1 MNRKQLFLLML
12 FLFLAIL
19 TFIGIKCYTFYSG
32 KEIELQAA
40 PQEPQEMAMADRI
53 ALSYEISRIDLR
65 TMPNDGIF
73 IMGDVIFATLT
84 KKEKYWTI
92 DRVNHSPSLLTWGQ
106 VCMRGKVTS
115 SLGGHLLVE
124 WGIESYS
131 FSKDNKADL
140 EKLQNASEI
149 SATVSVN
156 PDCSCVL
163 KGLVVSGVPI
173 RKPPCFS
180 SHILV

>member
-1 MNRKQLFLLML
+1 ML
-12 FLFLAIL
+12 FPTLAIL
-19 TFIGIKCYTFYSG
+19 TFISMKCHTFYSG
-32 KEIELQAA
+32 KEIELQAVFIR
-40 PQEPQEMAMADRI
+40 QQEMVTVDRI

-73 IMGDVIFATLT
+73 IVGDVIFATLT

-92 DRVNHSPSLLTWGQ
+92 DRVNHSPSLLTRGQ

-124 WGIESYS
+124 RGIESYS
-131 FSKDNKADL
+131 FSEDNKADFG
-140 EKLQNASEI
+140 KLQNAREF
-149 SATVSVN
+149 SAKVSVG

-163 KGLVVSGVPI
+163 KGLVVSGEPI